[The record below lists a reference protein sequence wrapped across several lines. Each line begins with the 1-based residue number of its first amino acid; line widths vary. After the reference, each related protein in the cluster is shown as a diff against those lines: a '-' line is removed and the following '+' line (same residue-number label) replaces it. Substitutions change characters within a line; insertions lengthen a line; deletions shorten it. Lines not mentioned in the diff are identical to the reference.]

1 MGTKQKIYRLFSNPT
16 KPFIQGLFYAML
28 FLIFIG
34 DFVIDSCLWIGK
46 MILKGAKLLAL
57 PHKLVPPKFIYF
69 FNGILATLLLVFLF
83 QSYRFVAALP
93 RPSQI
98 GTINYP
104 VSTKITDRNDNLLF
118 EIYHDQNRTP
128 VAIKDLP
135 KYVSQATIAVEDK
148 DFYSHQGISPIGGVL
163 RAIKETIT
171 EKKLQGGSTITQ
183 QLVKTALLTPERT
196 IERKIKEAILALW
209 AEQTYSKAKILEM
222 YLNQVAYGGS
232 SYGIQEASKTY
243 FGKDAKNLSIAQAA
257 FLAGLPQAPSVYSPY
272 VNPDLALR
280 RRNEVL
286 KRMYEQK
293 YINKSS
299 YDQARKSAIDV
310 QPNTHFIRAP
320 HFVFYVKSLLEKQYG
335 IRMVE
340 EGGLTVKTT
349 LDVKTQEKT
358 EKILADEVAKI
369 GYLNVSNG
377 AALVTAPE
385 SGDVLAMVGSVDYY
399 KEPFGAFNVTTAL
412 RQPGSSI
419 KPLMYALAL
428 EREFTAASLLDDSP
442 ASFAQPGAAPY
453 IPVNYDGR
461 FHGKVPLRLALANS
475 YNLTAVKTL
484 NTLGVNNFIDHAQD
498 MGISTWTDRSRF
510 GLSLTLGGGEVT
522 MTDMATAFGVF
533 ANGGKRVDLDPVL
546 SITDYTGKK
555 IYEKKPVGQ
564 SILGGVQA
572 IPETVAYI
580 ISDILSDNIARQTAF
595 GPHSSLEIPGKKVAV
610 KTGTTNDKRDNWTIG
625 YNPHYVTAVWVG
637 NNNNAPMNPL
647 LTSGI
652 TGAAPIFNR
661 VMSMILADNPLKFSA
676 QTENFAQPQN
686 IVRRDCYYKKGE
698 VFISGTENKV
708 NCMRPGLSVTPTPK
722 LMN

>member
-1 MGTKQKIYRLFSNPT
+1 MGTKQKIYRLFSNPVRL
-16 KPFIQGLFYAML
+16 FIQGIFYVML

-34 DFVIDSCLWIGK
+34 DFVINMFLRVGK
-46 MILKGAKLLAL
+46 IILYITRLAIL
-57 PHKLVPPKFIYF
+57 PHKLIPAKFIYF
-69 FNGILATLLLVFLF
+69 FYGIIATLLLVFTF
-83 QSYRFVAALP
+83 QSYRFVVALP

-135 KYVSQATIAVEDK
+135 NYVAQATIAVEDK

-163 RAIKETIT
+163 RAIKETIV

-209 AEQTYSKAKILEM
+209 TEQTYSKTTILEM

-232 SYGIQEASKTY
+232 SYGIQEASRTY

-257 FLAGLPQAPSVYSPY
+257 FLAGLPQAPSIYSPY

-293 YINKSS
+293 FINKGS

-320 HFVFYVKSLLEKQYG
+320 HFVFYVKSLLEKEYG

-349 LDVKTQEKT
+349 LYLTAKEKT
-358 EKILADEVAKI
+358 EKILADEITKI

-377 AALVTAPE
+377 AALITAPKN
-385 SGDVLAMVGSVDYY
+385 GDIIAMVGSVDYY

-419 KPLMYALAL
+419 KPLMYVLAL
-428 EREFTAASLLDDSP
+428 ERGFTAASLLDDSP

-453 IPVNYDGR
+453 VPVNYDGR

-484 NTLGVNNFIDHAQD
+484 NTLGVQNFIDHAQE

-533 ANGGKRVDLDPVL
+533 ANSGQRVDLDPVL
-546 SITDYTGKK
+546 SIHDYTGKK
-555 IYEKKPVGQ
+555 IYEKDSQRSVY
-564 SILGGVQA
+564 QA

-580 ISDILSDNIARQTAF
+580 ISDILSDNVARQAAF
-595 GPHSSLEIPGKKVAV
+595 GIRSSLEIPGKKVAV
-610 KTGTTNDKRDNWTIG
+610 KTGTTNDKRDNWTVG
-625 YNPHYVTAVWVG
+625 YNPHYVTTIWVG

-661 VMSMILADNPLKFSA
+661 VMSMILIENPLSFSA
-676 QTENFAQPQN
+676 QSENFIQPEN

-698 VFISGTENKV
+698 VFIVGTENKA
-708 NCMRPGLSVTPTPK
+708 NCMRPGLSVTPTPRSV
-722 LMN
+722 N

>member
-1 MGTKQKIYRLFSNPT
+1 MGTKQKIYRLLSNPT
-16 KPFIQGLFYAML
+16 KPFIQGLFYIML

-34 DFVIDSCLWIGK
+34 DFVIDSCLWIVKMLGK
-46 MILKGAKLLAL
+46 SLKIISL

-69 FNGILATLLLVFLF
+69 FYGILATLFLVFMF

-135 KYVSQATIAVEDK
+135 KYVTQATIAVEDK
-148 DFYSHQGISPIGGVL
+148 DFYSHQGISPIGGVV
-163 RAIKETIT
+163 RAMKETIT

-196 IERKIKEAILALW
+196 IERKMKEAILALW
-209 AEQTYSKAKILEM
+209 TEQTYSKDRILEM

-232 SYGIQEASKTY
+232 SYGIQEASRTY
-243 FGKDAKNLSIAQAA
+243 FGKDAKKLSIAQAA

-286 KRMYEQK
+286 KRMYAQK
-293 YINKSS
+293 FINKAS
-299 YDQARKSAIDV
+299 YDQAVKSPIDV

-320 HFVFYVKSLLEKQYG
+320 HFVFYVKSLLEKEYG

-349 LDVKTQEKT
+349 LSLATQEKT
-358 EKILADEVAKI
+358 EKILADEVARI

-377 AALVTAPE
+377 AALVTAPQT
-385 SGDVLAMVGSVDYY
+385 GDVLAMVGSVDYY

-428 EREFTAASLLDDSP
+428 EREFTAATLLDDSP

-453 IPVNYDGR
+453 VPVNYDGR

-484 NTLGVNNFIDHAQD
+484 NALGVNNFIDHAQD

-546 SITDYTGKK
+546 SIHDYTGKK
-555 IYEKKPVGQ
+555 IYEKNSERSVF
-564 SILGGVQA
+564 QA

-580 ISDILSDNIARQTAF
+580 ISDILSDNVARQSAF
-595 GPHSSLEIPGKKVAV
+595 GARSSLEIPGKKVAV
-610 KTGTTNDKRDNWTIG
+610 KTGTTNDKRDNWTVG
-625 YNPHYVTAVWVG
+625 YNPQYVTTVWVG

-661 VMSMILADNPLKFSA
+661 VMSMILTDNPLQFSS
-676 QTENFAQPQN
+676 QTENFAQPVD
-686 IVRRDCYYKKGE
+686 IVRRDCFYKKGE

-708 NCMRPGLSVTPTPK
+708 NCMQSGLSPTPT
-722 LMN
+722 LRRMN

>member
-1 MGTKQKIYRLFSNPT
+1 MGIKQKIYRLISNPL
-16 KPFIQGLFYAML
+16 KPFVQGLFYGML

-34 DFVIDSCLWIGK
+34 DFVIDSCLWVGR
-46 MILKGAKLLAL
+46 MILKATKLIAL
-57 PHKLVPPKFIYF
+57 PHKLVPAKFIYF
-69 FNGILATLLLVFLF
+69 FYGILATLLLVVLL
-83 QSYRFVAALP
+83 QSYRFIAALP

-118 EIYHDQNRTP
+118 EIYRDQNRTP

-135 KYVSQATIAVEDK
+135 KYVTQATIAVEDK
-148 DFYSHQGISPIGGVL
+148 DFYTHQGISPIGGVL
-163 RAIKETIT
+163 RAIKETVV

-209 AEQTYSKAKILEM
+209 TEQTYSKEKILEM

-232 SYGIQEASKTY
+232 SYGIQEASRTY

-257 FLAGLPQAPSVYSPY
+257 FLAGLPQAPSIYSPY

-286 KRMYEQK
+286 KRMFDQK
-293 YINKSS
+293 FINKES
-299 YDQARKSAIDV
+299 YDQARKSTVDV
-310 QPNTHFIRAP
+310 QPNSSFIRAP
-320 HFVFYVKSLLEKQYG
+320 HFVFYVKSLLEKEYG

-349 LDVKTQEKT
+349 LDLATQEKT
-358 EKILADEVAKI
+358 EKILASEVANI
-369 GYLNVSNG
+369 AYLNVSNG
-377 AALVTAPE
+377 AALVTVPTN
-385 SGDVLAMVGSVDYY
+385 GDVLAMVGSVDYY

-428 EREFTAASLLDDSP
+428 ERDFTAASLLDDSP

-453 IPVNYDGR
+453 VPVNYDGR

-484 NTLGVNNFIDHAQD
+484 NALGVQNFIDHAQD

-546 SITDYTGKK
+546 SIHDYTGKK
-555 IYEKKPVGQ
+555 IYEKDSQRSVF
-564 SILGGVQA
+564 QA
-572 IPETVAYI
+572 IPEAVAYI
-580 ISDILSDNIARQTAF
+580 ISDILSDNIARQAAF
-595 GPHSSLEIPGKKVAV
+595 GIRSSLEIPGKKVAV
-610 KTGTTNDKRDNWTIG
+610 KTGTTNDKRDNWTVG
-625 YNPHYVTAVWVG
+625 YNPQYATTVWVG

-652 TGAAPIFNR
+652 TGAAPIFNK
-661 VMSMILADNPLKFSA
+661 VMNMIISDNPLKFPA
-676 QTENFAQPQN
+676 QTLNFTQPSN

-698 VFISGTENKV
+698 VFISGTEGKV
-708 NCMRPGLSVTPTPK
+708 NCMRPGLSVTPTPRV
-722 LMN
+722 N